1 MYRVRVSTHRRCGNE
16 SGGGVLALGRGG
28 GAGHSCELV
37 FDTTRHVLS
46 MLAGGRGGNSKK
58 ENSSDDHTKRD
69 NWSVMI
75 DSSCFVENVPT
86 GSGSGSS
93 SSKKTIALHYFSIPN
108 TKSGGIREASRSTSS
123 LLRPRGSRAA
133 TLSGGAG
140 GAGRARG
147 ASLYDDLLPAYTASR
162 AAPDN
167 GWVLQITL
175 PSVGVRE
182 RFAGRLRAAA
192 EAAKRGMRLGDVKK
206 GVGGDMTH
214 GKFLDHI
221 GLDLEQAKAAEM
233 LTSASSPSSAA
244 MRLAAEMSGR

>member
-16 SGGGVLALGRGG
+16 SGGGILALGRGG

-58 ENSSDDHTKRD
+58 GEKNSDADHTKRD

-86 GSGSGSS
+86 GASSGSS

-108 TKSGGIREASRSTSS
+108 TKSGGIREASRSSSS

-140 GAGRARG
+140 GSGGGGPVRARG
-147 ASLYDDLLPAYTASR
+147 VSVYDDLLPTYVEV
-162 AAPDN
+162 N
-167 GWVLQITL
+167 VVIITF
-175 PSVGVRE
+175 SV
-182 RFAGRLRAAA
+182 A
-192 EAAKRGMRLGDVKK
+192 EICTLINEHV
-206 GVGGDMTH
+206 
-214 GKFLDHI
+214 
-221 GLDLEQAKAAEM
+221 
-233 LTSASSPSSAA
+233 SPS
-244 MRLAAEMSGR
+244 